1 MNNSLIN
8 FNIFLIMHEMVF
20 GMTSITFFLQ
30 NFDLIHIPNFSPDR
44 RFCTKSVMA
53 TGTTPATPLCDSPSW
68 MNTASKNTAR

>member
-1 MNNSLIN
+1 
-8 FNIFLIMHEMVF
+8 MHEMVF

-53 TGTTPATPLCDSPSW
+53 TGTTPATPLCDSPS
-68 MNTASKNTAR
+68 